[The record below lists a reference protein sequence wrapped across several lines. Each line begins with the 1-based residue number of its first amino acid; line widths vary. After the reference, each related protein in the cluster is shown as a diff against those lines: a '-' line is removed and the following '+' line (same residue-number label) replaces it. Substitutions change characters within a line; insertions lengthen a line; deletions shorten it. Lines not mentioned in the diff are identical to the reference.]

1 MLEQLKK
8 QVYEANMELP
18 KRGLV
23 TYTWGN
29 VSGIDRESGY
39 FVIKPSGVEYD
50 ELTPDD
56 MVVMDLDMNKIEGK
70 YKPSSDT
77 ATHAELYKK
86 YPEIG
91 GVVHTHSTA
100 ATSWAQAGRS
110 IPLYGTTHAD
120 YFLGAI
126 PCARSLTPEEIA
138 GKYKKNTGHVIIDFF
153 EEGRKI
159 SDLTLEY
166 VKNNRGRYEE
176 EGKKKGKEAIELS
189 RKMSAS
195 DKQELKKLTK
205 EYQATAKKM
214 KKASDDND
222 INQSVKLSDRLLNLG
237 EKTSQIYAEYG
248 YSID

>member
-1 MLEQLKK
+1 MITVAALS
-8 QVYEANMELP
+8 A
-18 KRGLV
+18 GLV
-23 TYTWGN
+23 
-29 VSGIDRESGY
+29 
-39 FVIKPSGVEYD
+39 
-50 ELTPDD
+50 
-56 MVVMDLDMNKIEGK
+56 
-70 YKPSSDT
+70 
-77 ATHAELYKK
+77 
-86 YPEIG
+86 
-91 GVVHTHSTA
+91 
-100 ATSWAQAGRS
+100 
-110 IPLYGTTHAD
+110 
-120 YFLGAI
+120 LGALGAKI
-126 PCARSLTPEEIA
+126 LGRLVLVLGTLNNAIISFSLHYA
-138 GKYKKNTGHVIIDFF
+138 TGHVIIDFF

-189 RKMSAS
+189 RKMSTS

>member
-1 MLEQLKK
+1 MITVAALS
-8 QVYEANMELP
+8 A
-18 KRGLV
+18 GLV
-23 TYTWGN
+23 
-29 VSGIDRESGY
+29 
-39 FVIKPSGVEYD
+39 
-50 ELTPDD
+50 
-56 MVVMDLDMNKIEGK
+56 
-70 YKPSSDT
+70 
-77 ATHAELYKK
+77 
-86 YPEIG
+86 
-91 GVVHTHSTA
+91 
-100 ATSWAQAGRS
+100 
-110 IPLYGTTHAD
+110 
-120 YFLGAI
+120 LGALGAKI
-126 PCARSLTPEEIA
+126 LGRLVPVLGTLNNAIISFSLHYA
-138 GKYKKNTGHVIIDFF
+138 TGHVIIDFF